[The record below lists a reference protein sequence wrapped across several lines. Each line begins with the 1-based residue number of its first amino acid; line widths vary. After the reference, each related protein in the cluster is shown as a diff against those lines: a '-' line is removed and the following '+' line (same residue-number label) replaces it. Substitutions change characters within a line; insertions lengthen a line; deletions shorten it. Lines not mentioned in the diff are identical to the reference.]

1 MSSFNQLHGKVA
13 LVTGGGQG
21 IGKAISLSLA
31 KAGARVVLAFNTSEA
46 GAREVV
52 EQARTFDAQAV
63 SVHADM
69 ENNGDLEK
77 LVDAAMTAFGT
88 IDVLVNNAGVA
99 IYHPFLEMPRE
110 AWNRTIQINLTAA
123 FVLSQRVARIMVRQG
138 TKGSII
144 NISSAGGS
152 CAQKGLA
159 HYNASKGGLNLLT
172 KAMALELGPYGIR
185 VNAIAP
191 GAIEVERNKASLVEG
206 AYTQEWKKIIPLG
219 RWGQPE
225 EIADIVLFLAC
236 DASGFITGHILSAD
250 GGQSAQVPQPGYD
263 YEKWEEQ

>member
-1 MSSFNQLHGKVA
+1 MSTFDQLRGKVA

-21 IGKAISLSLA
+21 IGKAISLSFA

-46 GAREVV
+46 GATEVV
-52 EQARTFDAQAV
+52 EQARTFNAEAV

-69 ENNGDLEK
+69 ENNEDLEK

-110 AWNRTIQINLTAA
+110 IWDRVIHTNLTAA
-123 FVLSQRVARIMVRQG
+123 FTLSQRVARIMVRQG
-138 TKGSII
+138 TRGSIV

-152 CAQKGLA
+152 FAQKGLA
-159 HYNASKGGLNLLT
+159 HYDASKGGLNLLT

-191 GAIEVERNKASLVEG
+191 GAIEVERNRASLVEG
-206 AYTQEWKKIIPLG
+206 SYAQEWKRIIPLG

-225 EIADIVLFLAC
+225 EIANIVLFLSC
-236 DASGFITGHILSAD
+236 DASGFITGHILFAD
-250 GGQSAQVPQPGYD
+250 GGQTAQLPQPVYD